1 MLLLLL
7 LRLLGNFFFFAWKIE
22 QQTEGRACAKNY
34 RKNIYISSQPVYV
47 RYSPPKTHTNSSA
60 NVILLF
66 LADAD
71 EINRLYKY
79 EPAPGRI
86 NKYLR
91 LKID

>member
-1 MLLLLL
+1 MPK
-7 LRLLGNFFFFAWKIE
+7 R
-22 QQTEGRACAKNY
+22 TE
-34 RKNIYISSQPVYV
+34 NIAVQ
-47 RYSPPKTHTNSSA
+47 SPEHANSSA

-86 NKYLR
+86 NKYLH
-91 LKID
+91 LKIGLGIRYAVLRSFSP